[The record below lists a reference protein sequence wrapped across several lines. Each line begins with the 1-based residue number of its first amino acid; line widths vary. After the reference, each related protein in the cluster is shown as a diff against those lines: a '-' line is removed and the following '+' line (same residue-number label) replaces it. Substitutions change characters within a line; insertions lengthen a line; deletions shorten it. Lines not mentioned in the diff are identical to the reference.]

1 MIQQLAGAGLLL
13 TSFMSSNE
21 LSLGMERARAESGA
35 GDQGQLDQVAADMG
49 QVRRGRG
56 EHALHG
62 SLWPRSHC
70 VWCWGLVW
78 LHCTAL
84 LTICAQY
91 HSAAAGSLCGHSGS
105 SAVCSLQRAACGQCG
120 VCRARGSPCDWA
132 GQCKA
137 QAAVVTG
144 PTAAAAA
151 GPGQP
156 SHVGRTRRGAA
167 AGPRN
172 TRTASRLPALAG

>member
-1 MIQQLAGAGLLL
+1 
-13 TSFMSSNE
+13 MSSNE

-49 QVRRGRG
+49 QLRRGRG

-84 LTICAQY
+84 LLSTHNIT
-91 HSAAAGSLCGHSGS
+91 LLLPGHC
-105 SAVCSLQRAACGQCG
+105 VDTRVLCSLQSAACSVWPVWG
-120 VCRARGSPCDWA
+120 V
-132 GQCKA
+132 Q
-137 QAAVVTG
+137 
-144 PTAAAAA
+144 
-151 GPGQP
+151 GPGV
-156 SHVGRTRRGAA
+156 SV
-167 AGPRN
+167 
-172 TRTASRLPALAG
+172 

>member
-84 LTICAQY
+84 LYLRTI
-91 HSAAAGSLCGHSGS
+91 SLCCCRVTVWTLGS

-172 TRTASRLPALAG
+172 TQTASRLPALAG